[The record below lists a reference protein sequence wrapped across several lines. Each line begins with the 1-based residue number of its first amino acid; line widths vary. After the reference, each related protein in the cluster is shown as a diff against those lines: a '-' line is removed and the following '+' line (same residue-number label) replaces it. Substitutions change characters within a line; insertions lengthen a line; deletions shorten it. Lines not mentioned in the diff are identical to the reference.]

1 MVSSTVPQLSVLS
14 NYEHDSWHDFSQCQ
28 HFAQPENRLSQ
39 FTRVSEAPRFHRED
53 WNKNKPMMC
62 QMEFLPKE
70 ILKRR
75 SFEKLLVL

>member
-1 MVSSTVPQLSVLS
+1 MGSSTVPQLSVLS
-14 NYEHDSWHDFSQCQ
+14 NYLHDSWHDFSQRQ

-39 FTRVSEAPRFHRED
+39 FSSVSEAPRFGRED
-53 WNKNKPMMC
+53 WSKRKPIAC

-75 SFEKLLVL
+75 